1 MWFKGIQFFHTW
13 KRFLQNVDNSRKKSS
28 TPSDSL
34 SKGTPAADPSSL
46 IQAKP
51 DAFDGLDPLSMFA
64 AQEASTKKTSS
75 VSAPASKKEQVC
87 THCVY
92 FMFYCN
98 KFVQIKFFFVGSF
111 YHKIKSEGDDFR
123 PAKWL
128 TNSFITFLFP
138 QSSSVSN
145 KEKSQS
151 DFKPWLKKRVGILAK
166 YTTSQKLSI
175 STVS

>member
-1 MWFKGIQFFHTW
+1 MWFKGIQLFHTW

-64 AQEASTKKTSS
+64 AQEASTKKTSP

-98 KFVQIKFFFVGSF
+98 KFVQIKFFL
-111 YHKIKSEGDDFR
+111 EGDDFR
-123 PAKWL
+123 PEKWL

>member
-1 MWFKGIQFFHTW
+1 M
-13 KRFLQNVDNSRKKSS
+13 QNVDNSRKKSS

-98 KFVQIKFFFVGSF
+98 KFVQIKFFLYVVFT
-111 YHKIKSEGDDFR
+111 IKSNQKGMTLDRRNDLLTVLLLFCFLSH
-123 PAKWL
+123 PLYLIKKKAKVTL
-128 TNSFITFLFP
+128 NHGSRREQESLLNIQP
-138 QSSSVSN
+138 HKN
-145 KEKSQS
+145 C
-151 DFKPWLKKRVGILAK
+151 PLAR
-166 YTTSQKLSI
+166 
-175 STVS
+175 

>member
-1 MWFKGIQFFHTW
+1 M
-13 KRFLQNVDNSRKKSS
+13 QNVDNSRKKLS

-123 PAKWL
+123 PAK
-128 TNSFITFLFP
+128 
-138 QSSSVSN
+138 
-145 KEKSQS
+145 
-151 DFKPWLKKRVGILAK
+151 
-166 YTTSQKLSI
+166 
-175 STVS
+175 